1 MRRPAVYVDRW
12 CQAPTGS
19 RCQLAAVGS
28 VRHPPYVFSLLD
40 EFNGALASRGVVR
53 VDHGEMI
60 ELDPG
65 DGTRL
70 EHIIELRFGLL
81 F

>member
-1 MRRPAVYVDRW
+1 
-12 CQAPTGS
+12 
-19 RCQLAAVGS
+19 
-28 VRHPPYVFSLLD
+28 VFSLLN

-53 VDHGEMI
+53 VDHGERI

-70 EHIIELRFGLL
+70 EHIIELRVGLR